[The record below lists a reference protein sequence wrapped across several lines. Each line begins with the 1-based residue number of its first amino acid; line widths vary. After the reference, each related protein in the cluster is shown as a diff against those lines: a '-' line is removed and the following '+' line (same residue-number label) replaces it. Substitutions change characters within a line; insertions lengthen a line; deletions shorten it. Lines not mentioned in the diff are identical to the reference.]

1 MSTVATPSELQDP
14 LYDRQITLPQL
25 AELWESYPVKPGTV
39 VQVTL
44 TSVDASEVG
53 FNVGELS
60 GLIAASEFAASP
72 KAVGDSV
79 DVLVEQI
86 VGSTLRASYAKA
98 QALSLFDQIE
108 LAARSDATVPGTVT
122 ARVQGGVSVD
132 IGLKAFLP
140 ERKPTIALGETTRFW
155 VRGWDDRK
163 DLFVLAREPRSSRE
177 SRAATSPAREVDGVE
192 HPATL
197 PRELPEVG
205 AVLTG
210 RVARLSD
217 FGAFVDLPGGATGL
231 LHIKDMSHA
240 RALVPSDVVEIG
252 DEIQVKVLEVKAG
265 DTPRGDKIRLSL
277 KALEGEPWALVMGSF
292 AIGQRVSGKVV
303 GFAEFGAFVEL
314 KPGIEA
320 MVHVSEITW
329 DGAPKHPKDALALEQ
344 LVEGEIIH
352 LDAEKRQIKLSIKK
366 LAPSPWA
373 TLRDRFPVGTRV
385 MGTIKKLAD
394 FGLFVSLDPATDLQG
409 LVHVNDVSWDP
420 RGLKR
425 ADFKVGTEIEVVV
438 LAIEEDRGRC
448 SLGIKQL
455 TPEPVRASLSSFV
468 VGQTLE
474 VVIARIKDFGA
485 FAELA
490 PGLDGLLHAN
500 QMGLEEGQKPS
511 GVLNVGDRVTV
522 TIASVDPETRR
533 VGLALIPKT

>member
-39 VQVTL
+39 VQ
-44 TSVDASEVG
+44 ASEVG

-420 RGLKR
+420 RSLKR
-425 ADFKVGTEIEVVV
+425 DDFKVGTEIEVVV